1 MSISAKLTF
10 THPSLGTQERVWEG
24 MDKVA
29 ATHLQLGL
37 TDTLADMGKS
47 ALRVYAGKDKKAD
60 GANPGQLSI
69 NFVLTEDGVVWAGPQ
84 NLIYPN
90 VPAAAVALF
99 KGFLDGNMAAAPK
112 EVRERERKGKH

>member
-1 MSISAKLTF
+1 MSINAKLTF
-10 THPSLGTQERVWEG
+10 THPSIGTQEKVWEG

-37 TDTLADMGKS
+37 TESLLDIGKA
-47 ALRVYAGKDKKAD
+47 ALRVYAGKDKQAD
-60 GANPGQLSI
+60 GANPGQLTI
-69 NFVLTEDGVVWAGPQ
+69 NLVLTEGGVVWSGPQ
-84 NLIYPN
+84 NLVYPN

-112 EVRERERKGKH
+112 EVRDHERKGRH